1 MNMFLKYCC
10 VGHREAY
17 KRFPRYIPRPIISEI
32 ILLMTSNLCKLFLYF
47 HNGLCKY
54 TKCVEVCIHMYIY
67 IYALLKYLRGKFLLI
82 IGWILGTFYIFIW
95 YFMTYNSMIQGPNK
109 MSIQR
114 HRLAAEGRW
123 NLHWK
128 SRENTAIANTLSRF
142 GKHFKLGTLLWCRK
156 GSLSL
161 CGTFCTK
168 CFQETSFK
176 TTSTWVRFLNSKDNL
191 RWPW

>member
-1 MNMFLKYCC
+1 MLAIEKLTKDFQGIFPGPLFLKLYCLWHPIY
-10 VGHREAY
+10 VNYFYISTMGSVNTLNVL
-17 KRFPRYIPRPIISEI
+17 RYVYIC
-32 ILLMTSNLCKLFLYF
+32 T
-47 HNGLCKY
+47 Y
-54 TKCVEVCIHMYIY
+54 TYM
-67 IYALLKYLRGKFLLI
+67 ALLKYLRGKFLLI

-109 MSIQR
+109 MPIQR